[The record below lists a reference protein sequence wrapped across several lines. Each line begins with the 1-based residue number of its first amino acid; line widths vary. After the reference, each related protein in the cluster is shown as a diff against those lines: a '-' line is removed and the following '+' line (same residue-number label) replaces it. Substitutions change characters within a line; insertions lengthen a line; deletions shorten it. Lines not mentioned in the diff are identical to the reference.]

1 MVRPLSVSQRRL
13 TTEEGM
19 VIAWHVLT
27 TLSCALVLGNPQ
39 VRRILDL
46 FPNYYPYWL
55 VAGVGERSAQ
65 FIQLRE
71 WQVCQGRCTE
81 LELGYWFCHTPRSA
95 KEVPRLFEFICF
107 ELQFRNPMNSGRS
120 VVIPP
125 NNSDYYVLHAPVD
138 VVFPHLRHRTGV
150 LNVDKGANGT
160 IWEQ

>member
-1 MVRPLSVSQRRL
+1 
-13 TTEEGM
+13 M

-71 WQVCQGRCTE
+71 
-81 LELGYWFCHTPRSA
+81 
-95 KEVPRLFEFICF
+95 
-107 ELQFRNPMNSGRS
+107 
-120 VVIPP
+120 
-125 NNSDYYVLHAPVD
+125 
-138 VVFPHLRHRTGV
+138 
-150 LNVDKGANGT
+150 
-160 IWEQ
+160 